1 MNISTLFKHGK
12 AAGNAKKI
20 EKDNSYFEALFQSY
34 LDAYIIYS
42 KETQQITDCNR
53 RVRQMFELPESV
65 CFNDL
70 FISQVM
76 MRHLKEGSPNMEL
89 LMNGLP
95 DEWYGE
101 ATFLTYTKHPFYAHI
116 KTTAIKKGDVEY
128 QILSIRDITEIKEA
142 EAQIKKS
149 RADVEAAAKAKAR
162 FLSSISHE
170 LRTPL
175 NGIIGTA
182 NLILADKTLQEGI
195 KKHINV
201 LRYSSEHML
210 GIINDILDFSKI
222 DAGKLELNNH
232 EFNLK
237 ESMDNIAGS
246 FLSQYHKK
254 NLELKTKFH
263 SRLGKANIIS
273 DKIKLSQVITNLLSN
288 ALKFTHNGFVEL
300 NVDIEAVMEES
311 IKIHFE
317 VADTGIGIA
326 TEKQKDIFNAFT
338 QVHGADLQRTYGGS
352 GLGLTI
358 SDKLVQMFGGKMEV
372 ESEQGKGTK
381 FYFTL
386 EFPLAKSMNT
396 VSDEFIVP
404 EQPKDIRGV
413 RILVV
418 EDNEI
423 NAAILKGFLD
433 KWKIRVMEATH
444 GIQALELLKYHKFDL
459 ILLDLE
465 MPEMNGYTT
474 VQKIREQGLIT
485 PVIAF
490 TATLLENMESIIQE
504 AGFDDYILKPFRPA
518 ELKKK
523 IEAYAPHRVFDYA

>member
-1 MNISTLFKHGK
+1 MNFSALFKPGK
-12 AAGNAKKI
+12 QPVSASNN
-20 EKDNSYFEALFQSY
+20 EKDSSYFEALFQSY
-34 LDAYIIYS
+34 LDAYIIYN
-42 KETQQITDCNR
+42 KETKQVTDCNR
-53 RVRQMFELPESV
+53 RVRQMFELPEEA
-65 CFNDL
+65 CFNGL

-76 MRHLKEGSPNMEL
+76 MRYLKEGSPNTEL
-89 LMNGLP
+89 LMNGIP

-101 ATFLTYTKHPFYAHI
+101 ATFITHTKHSFFAHI
-116 KTTAIKKGDVEY
+116 KTTAIKKDNSEY
-128 QILSIRDITEIKEA
+128 QIMSIRDITEIKEA
-142 EAQIKKS
+142 EAQIRRS
-149 RADVEAAAKAKAR
+149 RAEVESAAKAKAR

-232 EFNLK
+232 DFNLK
-237 ESMDNIAGS
+237 ESMNNIVGS
-246 FLSQYHKK
+246 FLSQYQKK
-254 NLELKTKFH
+254 NLELKTAFH
-263 SRLGKANIIS
+263 PQLSKVNIIS

-288 ALKFTHNGFVEL
+288 ALKFTSSGSVEL
-300 NVDIEAVMEES
+300 RVNIEEATKENITV
-311 IKIHFE
+311 HFE
-317 VADTGIGIA
+317 VEDTGIGIPK
-326 TEKQKDIFNAFT
+326 EKLQDIFNAFT

-358 SDKLVQMFGGKMEV
+358 SERLVQMFGGKMEV
-372 ESEQGKGTK
+372 ESTPGKGTR

-386 EFPLAKSMNT
+386 GFPLAKDLNT
-396 VSDEFIVP
+396 APSEFAIP
-404 EQPKDIRGV
+404 EKTKDIRGIRV
-413 RILVV
+413 LVV

-433 KWKIRVMEATH
+433 KWMIRTMEATH

-465 MPEMNGYTT
+465 MPEMNGYATLK
-474 VQKIREQGLIT
+474 KIREQGLAT

-490 TATLLENMESIIQE
+490 TATLLENMETIIQD
-504 AGFDDYILKPFRPA
+504 AGFNDYILKPFRPA

-523 IEAYAPHRVFDYA
+523 IEGFVPHRVFDYA